1 MNWFGKNTSYYPMVP
16 GPSTVSKGAGHFLEM
31 QLFFTCECH
40 RQGLRVAYLIDAN
53 TDNTTE
59 VFQNVSLT
67 TAPGVW
73 MAVYDASFDLVQMM
87 ADGQLYTAQIDANS
101 HTVVNIGLEYY
112 KYLNKTPNYKYGE

>member
-1 MNWFGKNTSYYPMVP
+1 M
-16 GPSTVSKGAGHFLEM
+16 
-31 QLFFTCECH
+31 
-40 RQGLRVAYLIDAN
+40 AYLAN
-53 TDNTTE
+53 VGADNTTA

-73 MAVYDASFDLVQMM
+73 MAIYDPSFDLVQMM

-112 KYLNKTPNYKYGE
+112 TYLNKTPNYRYGE